1 MVGCQYS
8 FRNVERGARCAFQAP
23 NAGDQMSEVKDEV
36 GALLN
41 KLPDDCTLEDV
52 QYHLYVIEK
61 VRRGIARA
69 GAEGT
74 LSQAQAE
81 ARLARWLPK

>member
-1 MVGCQYS
+1 
-8 FRNVERGARCAFQAP
+8 
-23 NAGDQMSEVKDEV
+23 MSEVKDEV
-36 GALLN
+36 GALLQ

-69 GAEGT
+69 NAEGI
-74 LSQAQAE
+74 LSQQEAE
-81 ARLARWLPK
+81 ARLGKWLSQ

>member
-1 MVGCQYS
+1 
-8 FRNVERGARCAFQAP
+8 
-23 NAGDQMSEVKDEV
+23 MSEVKEEV
-36 GALLN
+36 GALLK

-69 GAEGT
+69 EAEGALT
-74 LSQAQAE
+74 QEQAE
-81 ARLARWLPK
+81 ARFAQWLSK

>member
-1 MVGCQYS
+1 
-8 FRNVERGARCAFQAP
+8 
-23 NAGDQMSEVKDEV
+23 MSEVKDEV
-36 GALLN
+36 TALLK

-69 GAEGT
+69 DAEAT
-74 LSQAQAE
+74 LTQEQAE
-81 ARLARWLPK
+81 TRLARWLSK